1 MKIIHSL
8 LSIPFILT
16 PFLITDKF
24 IDPSLNIKKI
34 SIFIIFSI
42 ISFLFIIFKIPR
54 NSLNHHA
61 QNLFKFLT
69 VYIIYQIAV
78 SFYISTNLA
87 ESLWEIFYL
96 IGWMLIYGFIIN
108 YIDNRRFQNIIV
120 STAIIGSLLSLL
132 VYNDIYNIISLN
144 IPSSGKLSATFG
156 YKNFFAQYLC
166 FVIPACI
173 TSIYMIKHKQM
184 KLLIIALSFINI
196 GALVITRCRA
206 AWLGIFFMLI
216 IFSLLNKQNLI
227 NDIKKIIYNKKS
239 LSISII
245 LVFVLS
251 FIIFKPI
258 DISTGIW
265 IGDKSSI
272 KDTLLSIQNIHEKS
286 TWGDRIEMYQG
297 SFEMIKKQPFLGVGL
312 GNWKVIY
319 PGYANNNSYTDYDKH
334 KVILR
339 PHNDILWIATEIG
352 IIGVIFLIVFLGYHI
367 KLLFIQF
374 KNKKNDNQ
382 YLLLFCILSLTAIS
396 IESLF
401 DFPKERVIP
410 NLYIWI
416 ILAYIVSSTLKSNK
430 HFSKASILPVIIFP
444 IITFFTFLD
453 LKSQFYNQQIVKLK
467 NNKQYKKMEMSSVI
481 SMYYMRNINHL
492 AIPTTYYL
500 GLAHYSMGNKDL
512 AHIFFNQSLSIS
524 PYHIGSLQNKML
536 MQIEKGKFNKAYD
549 TMLFIEKIYPRLYRA
564 RINMIKYCIKA
575 NNISL
580 AQNLLNEINW
590 DRYPLIHKEIE
601 QLQNSLY
608 Q

>member
-1 MKIIHSL
+1 MKLVHFL
-8 LSIPFILT
+8 LSIPFIIT
-16 PFLITDKF
+16 PFLITNKF

-34 SIFIIFSI
+34 SIFVIFSI
-42 ISFLFIIFKIPR
+42 ISLLLISLKIPKKSF
-54 NSLNHHA
+54 NNHA
-61 QNLFKFLT
+61 QNLFKFLA

-96 IGWMLIYGFIIN
+96 IGWALIYVFIIN
-108 YIDNRRFQNIIV
+108 YIDNRQFQNIIV
-120 STAIIGSLLSLL
+120 STTIIGSLLSLL
-132 VYNDIYNIISLN
+132 IYNDIYNIISLN

-173 TSIYMIKHKQM
+173 TSIYIFKHKQM
-184 KLLIIALSFINI
+184 KLLMIALSFINM

-206 AWLGIFFMLI
+206 AWIGIFFMLI
-216 IFSLLNKQNLI
+216 IFCLLNKKNLI
-227 NDIKKIIYNKKS
+227 NDIKKIVYNKKL
-239 LSISII
+239 LSTTIVS
-245 LVFVLS
+245 VFIFS

-265 IGDKSSI
+265 IGDKSTIKKTVMSI
-272 KDTLLSIQNIHEKS
+272 KDINKKS
-286 TWGDRIEMYQG
+286 VWGDRIKMYQG
-297 SFEMIKKQPFLGVGL
+297 SFQMIKDHPFLGVGL

-319 PGYANNNSYTDYDKH
+319 PGYTNNNSYTDYDRH

-352 IIGVIFLIVFLGYHI
+352 LIGVIFLLFFLGYHI

-374 KNKKNDNQ
+374 KNKKDNNQ
-382 YLLLFCILSLTAIS
+382 YLLLFCILSLTAIF

-401 DFPKERVIP
+401 DFPKERTIP
-410 NLYIWI
+410 NLYIWL
-416 ILAYIVSSTLKSNK
+416 ILAYIVSSTIKTNK
-430 HFSKASILPVIIFP
+430 YFSTASILPVIIFP

-453 LKSQFYNQQIVKLK
+453 LKSQFYSQQIVAYK

-492 AIPTTYYL
+492 ATPTTYYL
-500 GLAHYSMGNKDL
+500 GLAHYNMGNRDL
-512 AHIFFNQSLSIS
+512 ANTFFNQALNIS

-536 MQIEKGKFNKAYD
+536 MQIEKGRFEKAYD

-575 NNISL
+575 NNINL
-580 AQNLLNEINW
+580 AQTLLKEI
-590 DRYPLIHKEIE
+590 DGETSPLIQKEIK
-601 QLQNSLY
+601 QLQNALY